1 MKKTFQLLLMISLI
15 VAPYPWTAAAQTSGD
30 AEVEKIKD
38 EVSRHARLPIKT
50 IAVRLKN
57 GAKLKGR
64 PTEVE
69 DETFVLVERKTG
81 KATLIKYADV
91 AKVNKTGLGLSKTQK
106 TVLLIGGVTTVIVL
120 GAVFGPKG
128 KPCDLRRLF
137 C

>member
-1 MKKTFQLLLMISLI
+1 MKKTFQLLILLSL
-15 VAPYPWTAAAQTSGD
+15 VSSTYALTAAAQTAGGAD
-30 AEVEKIKD
+30 LEKIKD
-38 EVSRHARLPIKT
+38 EVAKNARLPIKM

-69 DETFVLVERKTG
+69 DETFVLLERNTG
-81 KATLIKYADV
+81 RQTLIKYADV
-91 AKVNKTGLGLSKTQK
+91 AKVSKTGFGLSKTQK
-106 TVLLIGGVTTVIVL
+106 TALVIGGVTTVIVL
-120 GAVFGPKG
+120 GAIFLAKG